1 MSFTGPGWYLLST
14 TTQQTITEAKTVWG
28 ISTST
33 VYKYIYELKNAPI
46 LAESPSISLK
56 ATDWKGTDISAN
68 PTYTL
73 MPMKAYWVNIQTLI
87 VDLNLSG
94 TGTETLVKST
104 VAAKLSSTST
114 SPQSN
119 AIIKGY
125 TGIGTA
131 AFSGVTNLST
141 VTIAANTQ
149 LTSSSIVS
157 NAFSNSGLKT
167 VIFESTTDLQNLGF
181 NIINTSQ
188 NFFGINCLVLPTKAA
203 VQTGLTA
210 AIIASS
216 LAQEQI
222 LPLTAKVTQAEIA
235 HNTAQ
240 KAYDEASTN
249 LQNAQTNLSNTTPQW
264 IVSPN
269 QIIPNGIPNEA
280 YTTAYSNVVNATEAL
295 AIANGQLISA
305 GGQLTYAQ
313 TQSNNAQ
320 AQVGIA
326 QALVTKLTAAQS
338 FAV

>member
-14 TTQQTITEAKTVWG
+14 TTQQTWSEAITTWG

-33 VYKYIYELKNAPI
+33 VYKYIYELKSVPI
-46 LAESPSISLK
+46 LAKSPSVSLN
-56 ATDWKGTDISAN
+56 AADWTGIDISAN

-73 MPMKAYWVNIQTLI
+73 MQMKVYWVNIQTLI
-87 VDLNLSG
+87 VDIFLSG
-94 TGTETLVKST
+94 VGVLNNST
-104 VAAKLSSTST
+104 VTAKLSSTST

-222 LPLTAKVTQAEIA
+222 LPLTAKITQAEIA
-235 HNTAQ
+235 HNIAQ
-240 KAYDEASTN
+240 KVYDEAYTN
-249 LQNAQTNLSNTTPQW
+249 VQNAQTNLSNTTPQW
-264 IVSPN
+264 LSPPN
-269 QIIPNGIPNEA
+269 AFIPQGIPNPA
-280 YTTAYSNVVNATEAL
+280 YTTAYNNLVTATEAL

>member
-33 VYKYIYELKNAPI
+33 VYKYIYELKNTPI
-46 LAESPSISLK
+46 QSGFQLTS
-56 ATDWKGTDISAN
+56 DNWMGTDISTN
-68 PTYTL
+68 PTLT
-73 MPMKAYWVNIQTLI
+73 PMKAYWVNIQTLI

-141 VTIAANTQ
+141 VTIVSGSQ
-149 LTSSSIVS
+149 LTSSNIVS

-167 VIFESTTDLQNLGF
+167 VIFESTNDLQNLGF

-264 IVSPN
+264 LFPPSAF
-269 QIIPNGIPNEA
+269 IPQGIPNPA
-280 YTTAYSNVVNATEAL
+280 YTTAYSNVVNATAAL
-295 AIANGQLISA
+295 AMANGPLISA
-305 GGQLTYAQ
+305 MGHLTYAQ

-320 AQVGIA
+320 AQVA
-326 QALVTKLTAAQS
+326 TTQTLVNALTTAQS